1 MGKFMTTKWYSTP
14 TFKKWFKVRFYL
26 PALFGYIFS
35 KKILLSIVLF
45 VKGKAVRQRLYFYIP
60 FIVGIFISVSVFNR
74 IIDARLYN
82 AFWQA
87 HPKVS
92 IIGGEDLDGQRRT
105 YLERGAIYGFRNPK
119 GEKLYDVVLGTEHVP
134 LNFYYGLLFFN
145 NIHEAERAG
154 FKSLNTREEM
164 LDSLSWSEGEGWGE
178 IIDESKTEWGKQGL
192 TKEEFLNAILDGR
205 VERQ

>member
-1 MGKFMTTKWYSTP
+1 MKWYSIP
-14 TFKKWFKVRFYL
+14 TFKKWIKAGFYL
-26 PALFGYIFS
+26 PVLFNYLFS
-35 KKILLSIVLF
+35 RKTLLSGLLF
-45 VKGKAVRQRLYFYIP
+45 LKRVVIRHKKRLYFYVS
-60 FIVGIFISVSVFNR
+60 FIIVILISVSVFNR
-74 IIDARLYN
+74 IIDARLYD

-92 IIGGEDLDGQRRT
+92 VIGGADLDGQPRT
-105 YLERGAIYGFRNPK
+105 YLENYTIYGFRSPD
-119 GEKLYDVVLGTEHVP
+119 GEKLYDVVLGTEHIP
-134 LNFYYGLLFFN
+134 LSFYYGLLFFN

-192 TKEEFLNAILDGR
+192 TKEEFLDAILEGR
-205 VERQ
+205 VVRQ